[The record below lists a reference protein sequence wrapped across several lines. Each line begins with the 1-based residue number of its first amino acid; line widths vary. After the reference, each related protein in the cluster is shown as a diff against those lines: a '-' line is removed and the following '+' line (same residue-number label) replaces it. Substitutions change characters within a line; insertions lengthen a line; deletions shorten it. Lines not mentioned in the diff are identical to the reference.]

1 MSQVNLLP
9 PDILQGQR
17 YRRVTGLVI
26 FAGAVIAGLIILFYL
41 VQVGR
46 LGSVN
51 DDISAQQVTNASI
64 ESQISGL
71 QKYADLQSQAQQ
83 QQQLLSE
90 AYAGEVSY
98 SGVMMD
104 MSRVVPSDAYLSA
117 MSVTT
122 PGSTTT
128 TGSTTTPA
136 TQFIGT
142 MTTSGHAIGFKT
154 LSLYLTS
161 LAARDGWENPW
172 MPSITADVDIQNSF
186 TFTTSVDL
194 SDAALTPRG
203 AGAVSSG
210 G

>member
-51 DDISAQQVTNASI
+51 DDIAAQQVTNASI

>member
-1 MSQVNLLP
+1 VSQVNLLP

>member
-1 MSQVNLLP
+1 
-9 PDILQGQR
+9 
-17 YRRVTGLVI
+17 
-26 FAGAVIAGLIILFYL
+26 
-41 VQVGR
+41 
-46 LGSVN
+46 VN
-51 DDISAQQVTNASI
+51 DDIAAQQVTNASI